1 MKFIN
6 NLPIGKKIFTVVIV
20 LGLTQLLIAAFAIL
34 KMQEISAE
42 FSVMNEMVIPL
53 ERRVAKISELQYK
66 KAATLQ
72 SLLLDARSGAPRSI
86 IKTHFAE
93 IENITA
99 ESQLTLAETVGI
111 LEQAKST
118 NLSAEMLVDVTSM
131 SENIETI
138 VQQQQNYQK
147 YVEAAINVI
156 KRGGSMSGG
165 GYLSEEEQR
174 ELKTIEAEL
183 FVTLAAMKGSIDNI
197 SQRAVSNVEQKQN
210 GSILSL
216 IAIALASLFI
226 GVFISKIIINNIVRP
241 IKEVMSTLS
250 AMAKDNDLTRRM
262 TFTSKDEVGAMGAV
276 FNSFVEKL
284 QELVVGITSA
294 SEQLSTAAE
303 ETSAVS
309 ETTNTNIAK
318 QKSETAQ
325 VATAINQMTATVED
339 VAANAEK
346 ASNAARKGE
355 TDSEAGRHVVEQIM
369 TSINALASEINDSSG
384 VITKVKTDSENI
396 GLILDVIKNIAEQTN
411 LLALNAAIEAARAG
425 DQGRGFAVVAD
436 EVRTLAQRTQQS
448 TQEIES
454 LITTLQAGSDNA
466 VQSMEQNQSSITQLV
481 AKGNEATGSLLAITQ
496 SVRAITEMN
505 LSISTAAEEQSHV
518 VNDIN
523 RNIHTIQHVSEST
536 AEGSEQV
543 SKASQEIGKLS
554 EKLTAMVRQ
563 FNVS

>member
-34 KMQEISAE
+34 KMQEISEE

-53 ERRVAKISELQYK
+53 ERRVAKTSELQYK

-93 IENITA
+93 IENITT

-118 NLSAEMLVDVTSM
+118 NLQAEMLVDVTSM

-138 VQQQQNYQK
+138 VQQQQNYQA
-147 YVEAAINVI
+147 YVDAAINVI

-183 FVTLAAMKGSIDNI
+183 FVTLAAMKASIDNI
-197 SQRAVSNVEQKQN
+197 SQRAVSNVEQKQKT
-210 GSILSL
+210 SILSL
-216 IAIALASLFI
+216 IAIAAASLLL

-250 AMAKDNDLTRRM
+250 AMAQDNDLTRRM
-262 TFTSKDEVGAMGAV
+262 TFTSKDEVGAMGSV

-318 QKSETAQ
+318 QKNETAQ
-325 VATAINQMTATVED
+325 VATAINQMTATVEE

-355 TDSEAGRHVVEQIM
+355 ADSEAGRNVVEQIM

-454 LITTLQAGSDNA
+454 LISTLQAGSDNA

-481 AKGNEATGSLLAITQ
+481 AKGTEATGSLLAITQ

-505 LSISTAAEEQSHV
+505 LSITTAAEEQSHV

-543 SKASQEIGKLS
+543 SKASQEIAKLS

>member
-34 KMQEISAE
+34 KMQEISEE
-42 FSVMNEMVIPL
+42 FSVMNEMVIPM
-53 ERRVAKISELQYK
+53 ERRVAKTSELQYK

-86 IKTHFAE
+86 IKTHFSE
-93 IENITA
+93 IDSITA

-118 NLSAEMLVDVTSM
+118 NLQADMLVDVTSM

-138 VQQQQNYQK
+138 VQQQQNYQT
-147 YVEAAINVI
+147 YVDAAINVI

-183 FVTLAAMKGSIDNI
+183 FVTLAAMKASIDNI

-210 GSILSL
+210 ASILSL
-216 IAIALASLFI
+216 IAIAAASLFL
-226 GVFISKIIINNIVRP
+226 GVIISRIIINNIVRP

-250 AMAKDNDLTRRM
+250 AMAQDNDLTRRM
-262 TFTSKDEVGAMGAV
+262 TFTSKDEVGAMGSV
-276 FNSFVEKL
+276 FNLFVEKL

-318 QKSETAQ
+318 QKNETAQ
-325 VATAINQMTATVED
+325 VATAINQMTATVEE

-355 TDSEAGRHVVEQIM
+355 TDSEAGRNVVEQIM

-454 LITTLQAGSDNA
+454 LISTLQAGSDNA

-481 AKGNEATGSLLAITQ
+481 AKANEATGSLLAITQ

-505 LSISTAAEEQSHV
+505 ISISTAAEEQSHV

-543 SKASQEIGKLS
+543 SKASQEIAKLS

>member
-99 ESQLTLAETVGI
+99 ESQLTWAESVGI

-318 QKSETAQ
+318 QKNETAQ

-543 SKASQEIGKLS
+543 SKASQEIAKLS
-554 EKLTAMVRQ
+554 EKLTAMVRH

>member
-53 ERRVAKISELQYK
+53 ERRVAKTSELQYK

-72 SLLLDARSGAPRSI
+72 SLLLDARSGAPRSV

-118 NLSAEMLVDVTSM
+118 NLSAEMLLDVTSM

-183 FVTLAAMKGSIDNI
+183 FVTLAAMKASIDNI
-197 SQRAVSNVEQKQN
+197 SQRAVSNVEQKQTT
-210 GSILSL
+210 SILSL
-216 IAIALASLFI
+216 IAIAVASLFI

-262 TFTSKDEVGAMGAV
+262 TFTSKDEVGAMGGV

-318 QKSETAQ
+318 QKNETAQ
-325 VATAINQMTATVED
+325 VATAINQMTATVEE

-355 TDSEAGRHVVEQIM
+355 TDSEAGRNVVEQIM
-369 TSINALASEINDSSG
+369 TSINALASEINESSG
-384 VITKVKTDSENI
+384 VIIKVKTDSENI

-436 EVRTLAQRTQQS
+436 EVRTLAQRTQES

-454 LITTLQAGSDNA
+454 LISTLQAGTDNA
-466 VQSMEQNQSSITQLV
+466 VQTMEQNQSSITQLV

-543 SKASQEIGKLS
+543 SKASQEIAKLS

>member
-318 QKSETAQ
+318 QKNETAQ

-396 GLILDVIKNIAEQTN
+396 GLILDVIKKIAEQTN

-543 SKASQEIGKLS
+543 SKASQEIAKLS

>member
-1 MKFIN
+1 
-6 NLPIGKKIFTVVIV
+6 
-20 LGLTQLLIAAFAIL
+20 
-34 KMQEISAE
+34 
-42 FSVMNEMVIPL
+42 
-53 ERRVAKISELQYK
+53 
-66 KAATLQ
+66 
-72 SLLLDARSGAPRSI
+72 
-86 IKTHFAE
+86 
-93 IENITA
+93 
-99 ESQLTLAETVGI
+99 
-111 LEQAKST
+111 
-118 NLSAEMLVDVTSM
+118 
-131 SENIETI
+131 
-138 VQQQQNYQK
+138 
-147 YVEAAINVI
+147 
-156 KRGGSMSGG
+156 MSGG

-183 FVTLAAMKGSIDNI
+183 FVTLAAMKASIDNI
-197 SQRAVSNVEQKQN
+197 SQRAVSNVEQKQKT
-210 GSILSL
+210 SILSL
-216 IAIALASLFI
+216 IAIAAASLLL

-250 AMAKDNDLTRRM
+250 AMAQDNDLTRRM
-262 TFTSKDEVGAMGAV
+262 TFTSKDEVGAMGSV

-318 QKSETAQ
+318 QKNETAQ
-325 VATAINQMTATVED
+325 VATAINQMTATVEE

-355 TDSEAGRHVVEQIM
+355 ADSEAGRNVVEQIM

-454 LITTLQAGSDNA
+454 LISTLQAGSDNA

-481 AKGNEATGSLLAITQ
+481 AKGTEATSSLLAITQ

-505 LSISTAAEEQSHV
+505 LSITTAAEEQSHV

-543 SKASQEIGKLS
+543 SKASQEIAKLS

>member
-34 KMQEISAE
+34 KMQEISEE

-53 ERRVAKISELQYK
+53 ERRVAKTSELQYK

-93 IENITA
+93 IENITT

-118 NLSAEMLVDVTSM
+118 NLQAEMLVDVTSM

-138 VQQQQNYQK
+138 VQQQQNYQA
-147 YVEAAINVI
+147 YVDAAINVI

-183 FVTLAAMKGSIDNI
+183 FVTLATMKASIDNI
-197 SQRAVSNVEQKQN
+197 SQRAVSNVEQKQKT
-210 GSILSL
+210 SILSL
-216 IAIALASLFI
+216 IAIAAASLLL

-250 AMAKDNDLTRRM
+250 AMAQDNDLTRRM
-262 TFTSKDEVGAMGAV
+262 TFTSKDEVGAMGSV

-318 QKSETAQ
+318 QKNETAQ
-325 VATAINQMTATVED
+325 VATAINQMTATVEE

-355 TDSEAGRHVVEQIM
+355 TDSEAGRNVVEQIM

-384 VITKVKTDSENI
+384 VITKLKTDSENI

-454 LITTLQAGSDNA
+454 LISTLQAGSDNA

-481 AKGNEATGSLLAITQ
+481 AKGTEATSSLLAITQ

-505 LSISTAAEEQSHV
+505 LSITTAAEEQSHV

-543 SKASQEIGKLS
+543 SKASQEIAKLS

>member
-53 ERRVAKISELQYK
+53 ERHVAKISELQYK

-318 QKSETAQ
+318 QKNETAQ

-543 SKASQEIGKLS
+543 SKASQEIAKLS

>member
-53 ERRVAKISELQYK
+53 ERRVAKTSELQYK

-72 SLLLDARSGAPRSI
+72 SLLLNARSGAPRSI

-93 IENITA
+93 IENITT

-325 VATAINQMTATVED
+325 VATAINQMTATVEE

-355 TDSEAGRHVVEQIM
+355 ADSEAGRNVVEQIL

-454 LITTLQAGSDNA
+454 LISTLQAGSDNA

-481 AKGNEATGSLLAITQ
+481 AKGTEATSSLLAITQ

>member
-42 FSVMNEMVIPL
+42 FSMMNEMVIPL

-318 QKSETAQ
+318 QKNETAQ

-523 RNIHTIQHVSEST
+523 RNIHNIQHVSEST

-543 SKASQEIGKLS
+543 SKASQEIAKLS

>member
-99 ESQLTLAETVGI
+99 QSQLTLAETVGI

-262 TFTSKDEVGAMGAV
+262 TFTSKDEVGAMGSV

-318 QKSETAQ
+318 QKNETAQ

-543 SKASQEIGKLS
+543 SKASQEIAKLS

>member
-99 ESQLTLAETVGI
+99 QSQLTLAETVGI

-183 FVTLAAMKGSIDNI
+183 FVTLAAMKASIDNI
-197 SQRAVSNVEQKQN
+197 SQRAVSNVEQKQKT
-210 GSILSL
+210 SILSL
-216 IAIALASLFI
+216 IAIAAASLLL

-250 AMAKDNDLTRRM
+250 AMAQDNDLTRRM
-262 TFTSKDEVGAMGAV
+262 TFTSKDEVGAMGSV

-318 QKSETAQ
+318 QKNETAQ
-325 VATAINQMTATVED
+325 VATAINQMTATVEE

-355 TDSEAGRHVVEQIM
+355 ADSEAGRNVVEQIM

-543 SKASQEIGKLS
+543 SKASQEIAKLS

>member
-34 KMQEISAE
+34 KMQEISEE
-42 FSVMNEMVIPL
+42 FSVMNEMVIPM
-53 ERRVAKISELQYK
+53 ERRVAKTSELQYK

-86 IKTHFAE
+86 IKTHFSE
-93 IENITA
+93 IDSITA

-118 NLSAEMLVDVTSM
+118 NLQADMLVDVTSM

-138 VQQQQNYQK
+138 VQQQQNYQT
-147 YVEAAINVI
+147 YVDAAINVI

-183 FVTLAAMKGSIDNI
+183 FVTLAAMKASIDNI

-210 GSILSL
+210 TSIFSL
-216 IAIALASLFI
+216 IAIAAASLFL
-226 GVFISKIIINNIVRP
+226 GVIISRIIINNIVRP

-250 AMAKDNDLTRRM
+250 AMAQDNDLTRRM
-262 TFTSKDEVGAMGAV
+262 TFTSKDEVGAMGSV
-276 FNSFVEKL
+276 FNLFVEKL

-318 QKSETAQ
+318 QKNETAQ
-325 VATAINQMTATVED
+325 VATAINQMTATVEA

-355 TDSEAGRHVVEQIM
+355 TDSEAGRNVVEQIM

-454 LITTLQAGSDNA
+454 LISTLQAGSDNA

-481 AKGNEATGSLLAITQ
+481 AKANEATGSLLAITQ

-505 LSISTAAEEQSHV
+505 ISISTAAEEQSHV

-543 SKASQEIGKLS
+543 SKASQEIAKLS

>member
-99 ESQLTLAETVGI
+99 ESQLTLAESVGI

-284 QELVVGITSA
+284 QELVV
-294 SEQLSTAAE
+294 
-303 ETSAVS
+303 
-309 ETTNTNIAK
+309 AK
-318 QKSETAQ
+318 QKNETAQ

-543 SKASQEIGKLS
+543 SKASQEIAKLS
-554 EKLTAMVRQ
+554 EKLTAMVRH

>member
-505 LSISTAAEEQSHV
+505 LSITTAAEEQSHV

>member
-6 NLPIGKKIFTVVIV
+6 NLSIGKKIFTVVIA
-20 LGLTQLLIAAFAIL
+20 LTIAQLFIAAFAIL
-34 KMQEISAE
+34 KMRDIAEE

-53 ERRVAKISELQYK
+53 ERRVAKTSELQYK
-66 KAATLQ
+66 KSAVLQ
-72 SLLLDARSGAPRSI
+72 ALFLDARSGAPRSI
-86 IKTHFAE
+86 IKSHFAE
-93 IENITA
+93 IEDITA
-99 ESQLTLAETVGI
+99 ENQLVLSEIVQI
-111 LEQAKST
+111 LEQANST
-118 NLSAEMLVDVTSM
+118 DLQADMLVDVTSM
-131 SENIETI
+131 ADNTEKV
-138 VQQQQNYQK
+138 VQQQQNYQT
-147 YVEAAINVI
+147 YVDAAIKII

-174 ELKTIEAEL
+174 ELKNIEADL
-183 FVTLAAMKGSIDNI
+183 FLTLAAMQLSIDNI
-197 SQRAVSNVEQKQN
+197 SQRAVSNVEQKQTSGVFN
-210 GSILSL
+210 L
-216 IAIALASLFI
+216 IAIAAVSLII
-226 GVFISKIIINNIVRP
+226 GVLISKIIINNIVRP
-241 IKEVMSTLS
+241 IKDVMNTLS
-250 AMAKDNDLTRRM
+250 AMAQDNDLTRRM
-262 TFTSKDEVGAMGAV
+262 TFTSKDEVGAMGSV

-284 QELVVGITSA
+284 QELVLGITSA

-303 ETSAVS
+303 ETSVVS

-318 QKSETAQ
+318 QKNETVQ
-325 VATAINQMTATVED
+325 VATAITQMTATVEE

-346 ASNAARKGE
+346 ASNAAHKGE
-355 TDSEAGRHVVEQIM
+355 TDSNVGRNVVEQII
-369 TSINALASEINDSSG
+369 TSINALASEINDSSD
-384 VITKVKTDSENI
+384 VIRKVKMDSENI

-454 LITTLQAGSDNA
+454 LISTLQAGSDNA

-481 AKGNEATGSLLAITQ
+481 AKGTEATDSLQAITQ

-505 LSISTAAEEQSHV
+505 LSITTAAEEQSQV

-523 RNIHTIQHVSEST
+523 RNIQTIQYVSEST

-543 SKASQEIGKLS
+543 SKASQEIAKLS
-554 EKLTAMVRQ
+554 EELTAMVRQ
-563 FNVS
+563 FKIS

>member
-355 TDSEAGRHVVEQIM
+355 TDSEAGRHVAEQIM

>member
-6 NLPIGKKIFTVVIV
+6 KLPIGKKIFTVVIV

-111 LEQAKST
+111 LKQAKST

-318 QKSETAQ
+318 QKNETAQ

-543 SKASQEIGKLS
+543 SKASQEIAKLS

-563 FNVS
+563 FKVS

>member
-34 KMQEISAE
+34 KMQEISEE

-53 ERRVAKISELQYK
+53 ERRVAKTSELQYK

-86 IKTHFAE
+86 IKAHFAE
-93 IENITA
+93 IENITT

-118 NLSAEMLVDVTSM
+118 NLQAEMLVDVTSM

-138 VQQQQNYQK
+138 VQQQQNYQA
-147 YVEAAINVI
+147 YVDAAINVI

-183 FVTLAAMKGSIDNI
+183 FVTLAAMKASIDNI
-197 SQRAVSNVEQKQN
+197 SQRAVSNVEQKQKT
-210 GSILSL
+210 SILSL
-216 IAIALASLFI
+216 IAIAAASLLL

-250 AMAKDNDLTRRM
+250 AMAQDNDLTRRM
-262 TFTSKDEVGAMGAV
+262 TFTSKDEVGAMGSV

-318 QKSETAQ
+318 QKNETAQ
-325 VATAINQMTATVED
+325 VATAINQMTATVEE

-355 TDSEAGRHVVEQIM
+355 ADSEAGRNVVEQIM

-454 LITTLQAGSDNA
+454 LISTLQAGSDNA

-481 AKGNEATGSLLAITQ
+481 AKGTEATSSLLAITQ

-505 LSISTAAEEQSHV
+505 LSITTAAEEQSHV

-543 SKASQEIGKLS
+543 SKASQEIAKLS

>member
-111 LEQAKST
+111 LKQAKST

-138 VQQQQNYQK
+138 VKQQQNYQK

-262 TFTSKDEVGAMGAV
+262 TFTSKDEVGEMGAV

-318 QKSETAQ
+318 QKNETAQ

-454 LITTLQAGSDNA
+454 LITTIQAGSDNA

-543 SKASQEIGKLS
+543 SKASQEIAKLS